1 MNALLRLCGWGGDR
15 HSINS
20 NHKEKMAKSVLDG
33 TNVFDKPNELCQ
45 TCLDIA
51 LVEIL
56 T

>member
-1 MNALLRLCGWGGDR
+1 MLFFAYVAGVATGIVLIL
-15 HSINS
+15 II
-20 NHKEKMAKSVLDG
+20 KKKMVKSVLEG

-56 T
+56 I